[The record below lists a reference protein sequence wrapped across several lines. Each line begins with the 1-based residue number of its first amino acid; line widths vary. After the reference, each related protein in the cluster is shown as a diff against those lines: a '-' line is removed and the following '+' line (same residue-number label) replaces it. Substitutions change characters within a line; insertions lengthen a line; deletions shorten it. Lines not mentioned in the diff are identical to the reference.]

1 MIVLWRPKP
10 GPELTK
16 DKMDC
21 FHRLQRE
28 LGLGYVMLQNY
39 KCLSEGHEYN
49 LFMMENMGYKHCSDG
64 FRLSDFSAL
73 KRLSADSC
81 WRWPLL
87 EEDGQAEFEVSPKR
101 RTPPGALLVPSG
113 TVRVALA
120 WAQVW
125 PSQEERQPSA
135 EILPA
140 LVKASAFSR
149 RRAAVGIGCSRPGR
163 DPPCGLSNILAV

>member
-1 MIVLWRPKP
+1 
-10 GPELTK
+10 
-16 DKMDC
+16 
-21 FHRLQRE
+21 
-28 LGLGYVMLQNY
+28 
-39 KCLSEGHEYN
+39 
-49 LFMMENMGYKHCSDG
+49 MMENVGYEHCSDG
-64 FRLSDFSAL
+64 FRLPDFSAL

-87 EEDGQAEFEVSPKR
+87 EEDGQAEFEVSPQR

-120 WAQVW
+120 CAQVW

-140 LVKASAFSR
+140 LVKALALADTGLLWALDAQAQAGTHPAASATYWLFSWEF
-149 RRAAVGIGCSRPGR
+149 GDQCPLLGR
-163 DPPCGLSNILAV
+163 WEVEIQVA